1 MKARSRIAFV
11 AIACTWIASTL
22 LVAGPVR
29 QSNSTPPPAT
39 QSDPV
44 AVERFTRLCS
54 RCHDGAR
61 ITAMRRTST
70 EWEEVITKMIE
81 RGATG
86 TEQELNSV
94 FDYLLATF
102 GKVYVNTAAA
112 DELMAVL
119 GLSKKDAEAIV
130 DYRKANGTFA
140 EFDAL
145 KKVPGIDVKAL
156 ELHKDAVVF

>member
-1 MKARSRIAFV
+1 M
-11 AIACTWIASTL
+11 
-22 LVAGPVR
+22 
-29 QSNSTPPPAT
+29 
-39 QSDPV
+39 

-94 FDYLLATF
+94 FEYLLATF
-102 GKVYVNTAAA
+102 GKVYVNTAPA
-112 DELMAVL
+112 DEMMMVL
-119 GLSKKDAEAIV
+119 GLSKKDAQAIV
-130 DYRKANGTFA
+130 DYRTTNGTFA

-145 KKVPGIDVKAL
+145 KKVPGIDVKVL
-156 ELHKDAVVF
+156 EQHKDAVVF